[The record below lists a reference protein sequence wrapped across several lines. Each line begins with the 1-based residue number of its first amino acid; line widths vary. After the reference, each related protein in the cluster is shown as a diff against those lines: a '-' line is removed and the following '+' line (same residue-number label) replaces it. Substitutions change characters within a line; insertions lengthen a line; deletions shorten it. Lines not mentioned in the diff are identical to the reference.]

1 MGCTSSNL
9 NRQHSSGRRGSSKSL
24 IHKQKQAISVVSVFL
39 QKSYSL
45 RLIRSQSDN
54 NIPHSLH
61 KKEKEVSQSLS
72 HSRQLEGEEDDES
85 EDLTQTLSIDLFPSK
100 ADGVFSPVH
109 LLESP
114 RKLCTEQER
123 RLRCANMEGPVSGLT
138 DLSSD
143 EDDDEGDG
151 FEFAKLE
158 GRIASFNSEQ
168 GHIWTPITSFNSE
181 QASKKVPL
189 LGALLDSPRSEALTI
204 ETSCSEIQDSSI
216 LEPEFQLLIS
226 PDYTDVPF
234 SDSDNQSLP
243 LSPASICSSSQVS
256 PCSPSLERF
265 PSNSVNQLTG
275 VCSTSDDSLYFPGF
289 ATHAPFECGSF
300 SPSSASFSE
309 SFMDNSPASDAFRGS
324 SNKWI
329 HPSPS
334 WRYHSFS
341 DSPPMEKLSEDHHTC
356 GDFHGSRWGHPS
368 PSPAKSLHVHD
379 DGSLSEA
386 LIPGLPNDLA
396 QLCLMRVPFIKY
408 NQSFRMVC
416 RRWRDLLSSEEFFKT
431 RNVLGIHEAHI
442 SFVVHGNRV
451 QIFSLLSHQWF
462 CLPPL
467 PREDGNTSPGS
478 RVSPDW
484 SQSPDSQSSPQ
495 GGAVSDWA
503 IDPYDWWQIDTVAVS
518 GGTLFVIGGDQAE
531 IHSFTRPSKP
541 TNRVHKYDFCRNCWV
556 SVTPMQVAR
565 SHAAAVSLG
574 ELLYV
579 AGGSEDIDEG
589 ASAEAYDLKQNKW
602 SMISSMNTSMRT
614 CVGVEHEGCVYVK
627 GENLGPGCHVE
638 GEVFNPAEGRW
649 GRMRPGMRKGLERGP
664 ITSCDS
670 FLFVADWKDS
680 LLKVYDFKAESW
692 IVVTK
697 LPARIS
703 RLVGH
708 SLQLYALTG
717 KIKVDPFNHHVI
729 SDVPAEVWRL
739 DVHNVMKM
747 FDDKG
752 IDERL
757 SRESEWECIWRDSK
771 QMVKTGALA
780 WVPCIAHCMAF
791 ED

>member
-9 NRQHSSGRRGSSKSL
+9 NRHHSSRRKGSSKSL
-24 IHKQKQAISVVSVFL
+24 TSKQKQAISVVGVFL
-39 QKSYSL
+39 QKGYSL
-45 RLIRSQSDN
+45 RLIRRESEDS
-54 NIPHSLH
+54 IPHSLH
-61 KKEKEVSQSLS
+61 KKEISRSLS
-72 HSRQLEGEEDDES
+72 HSGQLKGGGKDES
-85 EDLTQTLSIDLFPSK
+85 EELFEVLNIDLCSSK
-100 ADGVFSPVH
+100 ADGLVH

-123 RLRCANMEGPVSGLT
+123 RLRCANMEGPVTGLT

-158 GRIASFNSEQ
+158 GSIASFNSEQ

-181 QASKKVPL
+181 QASKKIPL
-189 LGALLDSPRSEALTI
+189 LGALLDSPRSEALTVD
-204 ETSCSEIQDSSI
+204 TSYSELHDSSI
-216 LEPEFQLLIS
+216 LEPELQILIS
-226 PDYTDVPF
+226 PVYTDAPF

-243 LSPASICSSSQVS
+243 MSPASVCSSSQVS
-256 PCSPSLERF
+256 PSSPLLERF
-265 PSNSVNQLTG
+265 PSSAVNQLTG
-275 VCSTSDDSLYFPGF
+275 VCSTFDDSLYFPGF
-289 ATHAPFECGSF
+289 AAHASFECGSF
-300 SPSSASFSE
+300 SPSSTSFSE
-309 SFMDNSPASDAFRGS
+309 SYMDYSPASDAFRGTI
-324 SNKWI
+324 NKWI

-341 DSPPMEKLSEDHHTC
+341 DSPPMEKLLEDYHSC
-356 GDFHGSRWGHPS
+356 GDIHGSRWGHPS
-368 PSPAKSLHVHD
+368 PSPAKSLHVHED
-379 DGSLSEA
+379 ASLSEA

-408 NQSFRMVC
+408 NRSFHLVC
-416 RRWRDLLSSEEFFKT
+416 RRWREVLSSEEFFTT
-431 RNVLGIHEAHI
+431 RSALGIHEAHI

-467 PREDGNTSPGS
+467 PRGGGNASPGS
-478 RVSPDW
+478 RVSREW
-484 SQSPDSQSSPQ
+484 GQSPDSQSSPQ
-495 GGAVSDWA
+495 GGTAFDWG

-518 GGTLFVIGGDQAE
+518 GGTLFVIGGDQSE
-531 IHSFTRPSKP
+531 IHSFTRPCKP
-541 TNRVHKYDFCRNCWV
+541 TNRVHKYDFCQNCWLPI
-556 SVTPMQVAR
+556 TPMQVAR

-574 ELLYV
+574 KLLYV
-579 AGGSEDIDEG
+579 TGGSEDIDEG
-589 ASAEAYDLKQNKW
+589 ASAEVYDLQQNKW

-614 CVGVEHEGCVYVK
+614 CVGVEHEGCMYVK

-638 GEVFNPAEGRW
+638 GEIFNPAEGRW
-649 GRMRPGMRKGLERGP
+649 ARMHPSMRKGLERGP

-670 FLFVADWKDS
+670 CLFVADWKDS

-692 IVVTK
+692 VVVTK

-729 SDVPAEVWRL
+729 SDAPAEVWRL
-739 DVHNVMKM
+739 DVRNVMKM
-747 FDDKG
+747 FDNKG
-752 IDERL
+752 VHERL
-757 SRESEWECIWRDSK
+757 SRESEWACIWRDSK

-780 WVPCIAHCMAF
+780 WVPCIAHCMVF